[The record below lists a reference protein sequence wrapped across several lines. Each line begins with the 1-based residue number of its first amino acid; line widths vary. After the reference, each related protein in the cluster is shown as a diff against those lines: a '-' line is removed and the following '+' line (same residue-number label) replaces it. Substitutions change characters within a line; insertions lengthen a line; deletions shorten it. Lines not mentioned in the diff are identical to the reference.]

1 MIIVSAVVDPI
12 LISLVLLA
20 VSIIAAGL
28 VLRKLKQPY
37 IIAYILAG
45 LLLGSDGL
53 AIVTDQSLIT
63 SLGSFGLILL
73 LFFIGME
80 ICLPSLIAN
89 WRISIFGTLAQ
100 VIFSIGAVWL
110 IGAALSWPFYRI
122 VMLGFVI
129 SLSSTAVVVK
139 LLQDRNETTT
149 KIGQS
154 VIAILLAQDIF
165 VVPMLIILGYL
176 TGEKPELSEM
186 LLQLA
191 GGVVLVVA
199 MFFLIKKDKVKFPFH
214 ETIEQDRELQVFVA
228 FALCFGFAIITA
240 FFGLSAALG
249 SFIAGILVSK
259 AKSTAWVHESL
270 HSFRVVFVAL
280 FFVSVG
286 MLIDV
291 QFLKEN
297 IILILQ
303 FVGLVFITNN
313 LINAVVAKY
322 FGQSWKNAIYA
333 GAILAQIGEF
343 SFILGMTGF
352 TSGLITDFTYQLI
365 VSIIS
370 ISLILSPFWVAIM
383 HKLTHN

>member
-1 MIIVSAVVDPI
+1 
-12 LISLVLLA
+12 
-20 VSIIAAGL
+20 
-28 VLRKLKQPY
+28 
-37 IIAYILAG
+37 
-45 LLLGSDGL
+45 
-53 AIVTDQSLIT
+53 
-63 SLGSFGLILL
+63 
-73 LFFIGME
+73 
-80 ICLPSLIAN
+80 
-89 WRISIFGTLAQ
+89 
-100 VIFSIGAVWL
+100 
-110 IGAALSWPFYRI
+110 
-122 VMLGFVI
+122 
-129 SLSSTAVVVK
+129 
-139 LLQDRNETTT
+139 
-149 KIGQS
+149 
-154 VIAILLAQDIF
+154 
-165 VVPMLIILGYL
+165 MLIILGYL